1 MHYCDP
7 FSSHASIL
15 ESPEVSLPTERRL
28 SAALFIPPVS
38 DSARQGQH
46 ECVRMAAAFSHEFP
60 LRDPPHRTALARSSL
75 LTRAY
80 LSISAVVHGRDRV
93 LPANQDQGADRA
105 QRVVGPAR
113 EGRCEGVQ
121 EGELI
126 HRLTLQARRCNSL
139 AHAFYCVKS
148 WASCA
153 AVMKRSSGAG
163 TITASFKLKTRQNC
177 NRAH

>member
-60 LRDPPHRTALARSSL
+60 LRDGPPHCTALARSSL
-75 LTRAY
+75 LT
-80 LSISAVVHGRDRV
+80 
-93 LPANQDQGADRA
+93 
-105 QRVVGPAR
+105 
-113 EGRCEGVQ
+113 
-121 EGELI
+121 
-126 HRLTLQARRCNSL
+126 
-139 AHAFYCVKS
+139 
-148 WASCA
+148 
-153 AVMKRSSGAG
+153 
-163 TITASFKLKTRQNC
+163 
-177 NRAH
+177 